1 MNAEM
6 QDAVEALLDE
16 VGDETQSQPLLDST
30 RLRGQVAIVTGGSS
44 GIGRAVALELARCGT
59 HVAFCFLDA
68 GAQSRLDAQSVAR
81 ELRQLEVKVFFR
93 HCDVRESRDVKSFV
107 AEVTEEHVL
116 LDANHPLAGKDLTF
130 AIELVEIV

>member
-16 VGDETQSQPLLDST
+16 VVEDAQPQPQPHVDST

-59 HVAFCFLDA
+59 HIAFCVLDS
-68 GAQSRLDAQSVAR
+68 GAQARLDAKSV
-81 ELRQLEVKVFFR
+81 V
-93 HCDVRESRDVKSFV
+93 
-107 AEVTEEHVL
+107 
-116 LDANHPLAGKDLTF
+116 
-130 AIELVEIV
+130 